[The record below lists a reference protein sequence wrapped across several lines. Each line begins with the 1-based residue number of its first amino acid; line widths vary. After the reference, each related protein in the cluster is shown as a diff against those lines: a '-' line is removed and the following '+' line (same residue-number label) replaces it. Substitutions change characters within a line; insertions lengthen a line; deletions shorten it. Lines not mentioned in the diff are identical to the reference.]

1 MKRGVAGALVGVIA
15 TGALA
20 LAVQPPKDAKK
31 TDAKAADKKAP
42 EFKSDKDKASYAIG
56 LNIGRTIL
64 QDFGRADAIDTEQFL
79 TGLKAGLADNQ
90 SMDKA
95 EIREAIVEY
104 RVACVKDD
112 AAKFLT
118 ENKKKE
124 GVKTTPSGLQYQVIK
139 SGEGKSPTKD
149 STVKVHY
156 TGTLVNGTKFDS
168 SVDRGEPAEF
178 QVSGVIKGWTEALQM
193 MKVGDKWRLFIP
205 PDIAY
210 GAKGSPP
217 AVPPHSVLIFEVELL
232 EVK

>member
-1 MKRGVAGALVGVIA
+1 
-15 TGALA
+15 
-20 LAVQPPKDAKK
+20 
-31 TDAKAADKKAP
+31 
-42 EFKSDKDKASYAIG
+42 
-56 LNIGRTIL
+56 
-64 QDFGRADAIDTEQFL
+64 
-79 TGLKAGLADNQ
+79 
-90 SMDKA
+90 MDKA

-124 GVKTTPSGLQYQVIK
+124 GVERTQSGLQYQVIK

-156 TGTLVNGTKFDS
+156 TGTLVNGTKS
-168 SVDRGEPAEF
+168 TARSIEANRREF
-178 QVSGVIKGWTEALQM
+178 SVSGVIKGWTEALQM

-217 AVPPHSVLIFEVELL
+217 AVPPHSVLIFEDGACWR
-232 EVK
+232 